1 MGPGPRQVRP
11 EPGRRVTRR
20 VTRTRSDSTNLKAG
34 APDAEEA
41 RGTRGTRRPSDSK
54 GRALHR
60 VAPAVT
66 RETLRFLGLTR
77 DRIEVMRYASRVGA
91 AASIFAPAHPP
102 SVMLRPANGPA
113 RIRQPRRR
121 GAVHRAGCGGCSRH
135 TGRRC
140 PTPPL
145 SPQSPAT
152 RMRRARACAS
162 PGRRPGGR
170 PSDLGQLEGLVHG
183 GRCRR
188 RACLRARARAGVRA
202 WVVAGVRMRGCVRR
216 SR

>member
-20 VTRTRSDSTNLKAG
+20 VTRTRSDSPNLKAG

-66 RETLRFLGLTR
+66 RETLRFLGLNR

-91 AASIFAPAHPP
+91 AASI
-102 SVMLRPANGPA
+102 LRPPTH
-113 RIRQPRRR
+113 PR
-121 GAVHRAGCGGCSRH
+121 
-135 TGRRC
+135 
-140 PTPPL
+140 
-145 SPQSPAT
+145 
-152 RMRRARACAS
+152 
-162 PGRRPGGR
+162 
-170 PSDLGQLEGLVHG
+170 
-183 GRCRR
+183 
-188 RACLRARARAGVRA
+188 
-202 WVVAGVRMRGCVRR
+202 
-216 SR
+216 